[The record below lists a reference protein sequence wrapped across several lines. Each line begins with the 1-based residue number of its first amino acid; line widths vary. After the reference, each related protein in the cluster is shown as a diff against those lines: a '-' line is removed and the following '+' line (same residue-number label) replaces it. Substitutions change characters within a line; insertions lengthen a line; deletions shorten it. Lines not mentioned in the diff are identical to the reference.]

1 MRTNILPDLS
11 HKVAIKSNNMQRMT
25 VLKKNLGEYQIPNIP
40 CGKTAYKLKY
50 GGDKIKNGVFFKNP
64 FRTTSL

>member
-1 MRTNILPDLS
+1 
-11 HKVAIKSNNMQRMT
+11 MQRMT